1 MPGFMING
9 DQRDQPNSV
18 AEVRRTH
25 RWVFKTIGTLKNRDV
40 CLVLKSASRPSIT
53 FEEPPMHHNQ
63 EQIYFAGKHTWEP
76 LAMAWYD
83 VEQEPDVSKAMWD
96 WMEVC
101 MPLTEGKAANVNTP
115 RAYKSSQADLEM
127 IKGNGDR
134 SEAWEIYNGWP
145 QAINWNALDYSA
157 SDLQLIEVKYRYDRA
172 VRAFGPAG

>member
-9 DQRDQPNSV
+9 DQGGQPNSV

-25 RWVFKTIGTLKNRDV
+25 RWVFRAIGTLQGREV
-40 CLVLKSASRPSIT
+40 FLVLKSASRPSIT

-63 EQIYFAGKHTWEP
+63 EQVYFAGKHTFEP
-76 LAMAWYD
+76 LALAWYD

-101 MPLTEGKAANVNTP
+101 MPLSNGEAANVNTP
-115 RAYKSSQADLEM
+115 RAYKSAEANLDM
-127 IKGNGDR
+127 IDGVGTATE
-134 SEAWEIYNGWP
+134 SWGIYNGWP

-172 VRAFGPAG
+172 VRIDVGS